1 MEYWK
6 KKFYI
11 LFFISLFSIMGLGSA
26 VEAQY
31 DAAKVD
37 RSISKQTIFF
47 LNTSLS
53 YLQERWGKMH
63 DEPIY
68 GWPIHLDDFDRM
80 TSEFGYRVL
89 YNPFTGGSKDSEHK
103 GIDLVGTHHARVTAV
118 SDGIVVENYPPPN
131 GFFKGHDV
139 LGGMIKIQHTDG
151 TYSVYG
157 HLSATYVSEYG
168 SRKYVSAGDVIGR
181 TGDTGMSYGE
191 HLHFELR
198 DEDDKSI
205 QSLFYLKN
213 PLY

>member
-6 KKFYI
+6 KRFYI
-11 LFFISLFSIMGLGSA
+11 LFFISLFSILGLGA
-26 VEAQY
+26 VIENQY
-31 DAAKVD
+31 DLSLAFKAE
-37 RSISKQTIFF
+37 
-47 LNTSLS
+47 TSRNLAMLS
-53 YLQERWGKMH
+53 QGLSLLQERSRQLH

-68 GWPIHLDDFDRM
+68 DWPIHLDDFDRM

-89 YNPFTGGSKDSEHK
+89 YNPFTGGSEDSEHK

-118 SDGIVVENYPPPN
+118 SDGVVVENYPPPN
-131 GFFKGHDV
+131 GFFKGHPV
-139 LGGMIKIQHTDG
+139 LGGMIKIKHTDG

-157 HLSATYVSEYG
+157 HLSVTYVSEYG

-181 TGDTGMSYGE
+181 TGNTGMSYGE

-198 DEDDKSI
+198 NTNDEAI

-213 PLY
+213 PL